1 MATAMLV
8 VLFGVLP
15 LTTSCTCLTA
25 KGMTMYKEEDEHL
38 IAVVPL
44 MENNVLLN
52 ENTSLPA
59 ITKNNNSSSTSNIRI
74 EEEEILSFGER
85 CKRRGISIQSLIND
99 VLRNRVTCSD
109 KYLKEPGQEP
119 PMQQ

>member
-1 MATAMLV
+1 MGAYHAQYVKGYLLTYGIIMATAMLV
-8 VLFGVLP
+8 VLFEVLP

-25 KGMTMYKEEDEHL
+25 KGMTMYKEEDEHI

-59 ITKNNNSSSTSNIRI
+59 TTKNNNSSSTSNIRI
-74 EEEEILSFGER
+74 EEEEIVEALEKDAR
-85 CKRRGISIQSLIND
+85 RRGISIQSLVND
-99 VLRNRVTCSD
+99 V
-109 KYLKEPGQEP
+109 
-119 PMQQ
+119 